1 MADNKGKQADTST
14 SHHDGADPSSF
25 DMNDSNTFQA
35 VMPVIS
41 ELLERGTR
49 AFALGTWDEAI
60 ESFGEL
66 SSVTEQT
73 FGSES
78 QRYADCLVMYGRAL
92 LQYAVEQSALL
103 AQRALADAATA
114 GGDSSKNGGGEKKT
128 DQEEDEDHVGAPAK
142 RAKFSFEGEPDFR
155 QVEGLS
161 LGADEGANGKASEGA
176 AGPSSKGKG
185 KATDEQQSDQDE
197 NEDGEEEGEGEE
209 EEDDFAAAWDVLDVA
224 RVIQAKATDRKSRLK
239 YAETLMLLGDVSMES
254 ENFAQAATDFT
265 QALEVKQQY
274 LGDDSR
280 ELAELYYKVA
290 LAYEYNRD
298 TGKALEL
305 MADVERILGNCLKS
319 LEASADA
326 KDKEEAESLKEV
338 LADVVEK
345 IKEWKA
351 PQKPVDL
358 GLLSSEEA
366 ALAEKAK
373 AMFKQALESGN
384 INDISGLIKKKSKA
398 KEEAPAEEPH
408 PAGAGADDGERRKPG
423 AEQTD

>member
-1 MADNKGKQADTST
+1 MTDNNGKQAAADTAT
-14 SHHDGADPSSF
+14 PDDNGAAL
-25 DMNDSNTFQA
+25 QA
-35 VMPVIS
+35 AMPVIS

-49 AFALGTWDEAI
+49 AFALGTWAEAI
-60 ESFGEL
+60 DSFGEL

-103 AQRALADAATA
+103 AQRALADAATTAA
-114 GGDSSKNGGGEKKT
+114 GGGGSSSKSGGGGGGGGDKKKKT
-128 DQEEDEDHVGAPAK
+128 EHEEQEQEQDAVEGAPAK

-155 QVEGLS
+155 QVEGPS
-161 LGADEGANGKASEGA
+161 SAAEEEDGASGKAGE
-176 AGPSSKGKG
+176 GPSSKGKG
-185 KATDEQQSDQDE
+185 KAVDDQQQQSDKDE
-197 NEDGEEEGEGEE
+197 DEDEDEASDKEGEGEE
-209 EEDDFAAAWDVLDVA
+209 DEDEDEDDFAAAWDVLDVA

-254 ENFAQAATDFT
+254 ENFAQAATDFA

-290 LAYEYNRD
+290 LAFEYNRD
-298 TGKALEL
+298 TARALEL
-305 MADVERILGNCLKS
+305 MADVERILGNCLTS

-326 KDKEEAESLKEV
+326 KDKEEAEALKDV
-338 LADVVEK
+338 LADVAEK
-345 IKEWKA
+345 VKEWKA
-351 PQKPVDL
+351 PPEPVDL
-358 GLLSSEEA
+358 GVLSSEEA

-373 AMFKQALESGN
+373 A
-384 INDISGLIKKKSKA
+384 
-398 KEEAPAEEPH
+398 
-408 PAGAGADDGERRKPG
+408 
-423 AEQTD
+423 